1 MRDSSGLALGTG
13 SSADNVNYGDPKELE
28 HASADPR
35 TLINPP
41 LKGFTAETPKVARRG
56 SLACTH
62 ALTHALQNTRQSPAA
77 TLASVAASEFYRP

>member
-1 MRDSSGLALGTG
+1 MMRDSSGLALGTG
-13 SSADNVNYGDPKELE
+13 SPADNVNYGDPKELE

-56 SLACTH
+56 SLA
-62 ALTHALQNTRQSPAA
+62 RQSPAA
-77 TLASVAASEFYRP
+77 TLAFVGASEFYRA

>member
-62 ALTHALQNTRQSPAA
+62 ALQNTRRSPAA
-77 TLASVAASEFYRP
+77 TLASVGASEFYRA